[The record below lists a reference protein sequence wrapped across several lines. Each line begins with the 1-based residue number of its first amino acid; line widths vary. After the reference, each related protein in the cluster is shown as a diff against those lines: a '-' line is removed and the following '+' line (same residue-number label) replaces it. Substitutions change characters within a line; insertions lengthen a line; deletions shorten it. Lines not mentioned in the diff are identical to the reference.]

1 MILSPRNSSAQ
12 AYIGIVSLCVLKRK
26 ISQNL
31 TNVYSFLKLRSIWY
45 TWYENQ
51 NTWFIKFKYDISVQD
66 KMSFL
71 ASHLAKL

>member
-1 MILSPRNSSAQ
+1 MILSPQNSSAQ
-12 AYIGIVSLCVLKRK
+12 SYIGIVSLCVLKRK